1 MSALTKLWIH
11 ASVLGKNIKAET
23 CRSSFWMNH
32 DITGRGGI
40 TRVWLHTWLRS
51 PSLSPPPTH
60 THWTIN
66 SSGSR
71 SGFKTPLS
79 AGCKFLPA
87 SVTVNQLIQHT
98 FNSCQSALISAK
110 TATLW
115 HCCLDTNLHKWTQ
128 SCWFS
133 VVVFIR
139 PQSLRVSRYS
149 RPKDFL
155 EVKDF
160 LDVIDMLFP
169 RSIAGLAVFFRHFAQ
184 GWGEEKKKRERQRE
198 REKEAAG
205 GSPVVSPNPGKK
217 RKEK

>member
-1 MSALTKLWIH
+1 M
-11 ASVLGKNIKAET
+11 
-23 CRSSFWMNH
+23 
-32 DITGRGGI
+32 
-40 TRVWLHTWLRS
+40 
-51 PSLSPPPTH
+51 
-60 THWTIN
+60 
-66 SSGSR
+66 
-71 SGFKTPLS
+71 FKTPLS

-139 PQSLRVSRYS
+139 RPQSLRVSRYS

-198 REKEAAG
+198 RGCRRITSRLTQPRKK
-205 GSPVVSPNPGKK
+205 KK
-217 RKEK
+217 RKVMHFSISPRASWLSVSTVYLAS

>member
-1 MSALTKLWIH
+1 
-11 ASVLGKNIKAET
+11 
-23 CRSSFWMNH
+23 MNH
-32 DITGRGGI
+32 DITGRGG
-40 TRVWLHTWLRS
+40 HHA
-51 PSLSPPPTH
+51 SLTSHMIKIPFSPPPHTH

-184 GWGEEKKKRERQRE
+184 GWGEEKKKKRETE
-198 REKEAAG
+198 RKRLPEDHQSSHPTQE
-205 GSPVVSPNPGKK
+205 KK

>member
-1 MSALTKLWIH
+1 M
-11 ASVLGKNIKAET
+11 IKIP
-23 CRSSFWMNH
+23 F
-32 DITGRGGI
+32 
-40 TRVWLHTWLRS
+40 
-51 PSLSPPPTH
+51 SPPTHTH

-217 RKEK
+217 KKRKVMHFSISPRASWLSVSTVYLAS

>member
-32 DITGRGGI
+32 DITRGGHHASLTSHMI
-40 TRVWLHTWLRS
+40 KIPFSPHTHRQ
-51 PSLSPPPTH
+51 

-139 PQSLRVSRYS
+139 RPQSLRVSRYS

-184 GWGEEKKKRERQRE
+184 GWGEEKKKRERDRG
-198 REKEAAG
+198 KEAAG